1 MLRAAHGLRA
11 QNFRLVGRRVSN
23 PAAGFMST
31 RLSKVLVV
39 GSGGREHALALRLL
53 ASPGVAEVLVAPGNA
68 GTMATPAGFPGKVL
82 RSVTKDGPLVIAQR
96 ENVDLVVV
104 GPEGPLCDGLVD
116 ELTREG
122 VLTYGPSKLAAELEG
137 SKAFMKGFCVRHGI
151 PTARHVVL
159 SGTGAG
165 ASAALE
171 IEAQVRSFEIPPVV
185 KADGLCAGKG
195 VVVAETHEEALAA
208 ATEMLSG
215 QRFGAAGATV
225 VLEERLVGN
234 EASIHA
240 ICDGERYVIL
250 PAAQDH
256 KRIFDGDRG
265 PNTGGMGTYAPA
277 PVVTPEVMRRF
288 EEQVMVPTLR
298 GMAAEGR
305 PFRGTLFA
313 GVMVTADQQ
322 VRLIE
327 FNVRF
332 GDPETQVLMATLDG
346 DLAEAL
352 ASAARGQLDPT
363 ALRPSGNHAVCVVL
377 AAHGYPEAPRK
388 GDVIRGL
395 EAAAAV
401 PGATVI
407 HAGTALGA
415 NGETLTAGGRVLG
428 VTASGATL
436 AEAHTRAYQ
445 ATKEIGFAGMQ
456 YRRDIAGRA
465 GLVLPAEL
473 P

>member
-1 MLRAAHGLRA
+1 MA
-11 QNFRLVGRRVSN
+11 S
-23 PAAGFMST
+23 

-53 ASPGVAEVLVAPGNA
+53 ASPSVGEVILAPGNA
-68 GTMATPAGFPGKVL
+68 GGGNVPGKKL
-82 RSVTKDGPLVIAQR
+82 SFSKDAPLVIAQR

-116 ELTREG
+116 DLTREG

-137 SKAFMKGFCVRHGI
+137 SKAFMKGFAARHGI
-151 PTARHVVL
+151 PTARHVVVQ
-159 SGTGAG
+159 AG
-165 ASAALE
+165 DAAEL
-171 IEAQVRSFEIPPVV
+171 EAQLRSFETPPVV

-195 VVVAETHEEALAA
+195 VVVAETHDEALSAA
-208 ATEMLSG
+208 REMLSG
-215 QRFGAAGATV
+215 TRFGAAGATV
-225 VLEERLVGN
+225 VLEERLFGD

-240 ICDGERYVIL
+240 ICDGERFVLL

-277 PVVTPEVMRRF
+277 PVVTPAVMQRF

-313 GVMVTADQQ
+313 GIMVKAEQQ

-332 GDPETQVLMATLDG
+332 GDPETQVLMATLEG

-352 ASAARGQLDPT
+352 ASAARGQLQPN
-363 ALRPSGNHAVCVVL
+363 ALRPSGEHAVCVVL
-377 AAHGYPEAPRK
+377 GAAGYPDTPRK
-388 GDVIRGL
+388 GDVIAGL
-395 EAAAAV
+395 DAAAGVAGV
-401 PGATVI
+401 SVI
-407 HAGTALGA
+407 HAGTARDDAG
-415 NGETLTAGGRVLG
+415 NVVTAGGRVLG
-428 VTASGATL
+428 ITGRGATL
-436 AEAHTRAYQ
+436 EEAHTAAYQ
-445 ATKEIGFAGMQ
+445 GVQKIQFAGMQ
-456 YRRDIAGRA
+456 YRKDIAGRA
-465 GLVLPAEL
+465 GLSLDG
-473 P
+473 

>member
-1 MLRAAHGLRA
+1 
-11 QNFRLVGRRVSN
+11 
-23 PAAGFMST
+23 
-31 RLSKVLVV
+31 VV

-53 ASPGVAEVLVAPGNA
+53 MSPSVGEVILGPG
-68 GTMATPAGFPGKVL
+68 PALLEPAAHGGKRL
-82 RSVTKDGPLVIAQR
+82 RSSKDSPLAIAKR

-104 GPEGPLCDGLVD
+104 GPEGPLCAGLVD

-122 VLTYGPSKLAAELEG
+122 VLTYGPSQLAAELEG
-137 SKAFMKGFCVRHGI
+137 SKAFMKAFAVRHGI
-151 PTARHVVL
+151 PTARHVVVQDPDEL
-159 SGTGAG
+159 A
-165 ASAALE
+165 
-171 IEAQVRSFEIPPVV
+171 AQVASFDVPPVV

-195 VVVAETHEEALAA
+195 VVVAETHEEALSAA
-208 ATEMLSG
+208 REMLSG
-215 QRFGAAGATV
+215 ARFGSAGATI

-240 ICDGERYVIL
+240 ICDGERFVLL

-277 PVVTPEVMRRF
+277 PVVTGEIMRQF
-288 EEQVMVPTLR
+288 ETQVMVPTLR

-305 PFRGTLFA
+305 AFRGTLFA
-313 GVMVTADQQ
+313 GIMVTPDQQ

-346 DLAEAL
+346 DLAQAL
-352 ASAARGQLDPT
+352 ASAARGKLE
-363 ALRPSGNHAVCVVL
+363 PSTICASERHAVCVVL
-377 AAHGYPEAPRK
+377 AAHGYPDIPRK
-388 GDVIRGL
+388 GDVIHGV

-401 PGATVI
+401 PGVTVI
-407 HAGTALGA
+407 HAGTALGPG
-415 NGETLTAGGRVLG
+415 GELLTAGGRVLG
-428 VTASGATL
+428 VTGTGATL
-436 AEAHTRAYQ
+436 EEAHARAYQ
-445 ATKEIGFAGMQ
+445 AARKIVFAGMQ

-465 GLVLPAEL
+465 GLVATA
-473 P
+473 

>member
-1 MLRAAHGLRA
+1 MANA
-11 QNFRLVGRRVSN
+11 
-23 PAAGFMST
+23 
-31 RLSKVLVV
+31 LSKVLVV

-53 ASPGVAEVLVAPGNA
+53 QSPSVGEVIVAPGNA
-68 GTMATPAGFPGKVL
+68 GTLATPAGFGLEGKKL
-82 RSVTKDGPLVIAQR
+82 SSSLDAPLVIAKR
-96 ENVDLVVV
+96 EEVDLVVV

-122 VLTYGPSKLAAELEG
+122 VLTYGPSKLAARLEG
-137 SKAFMKGFCVRHGI
+137 SKAFMKSFAERHGI
-151 PTARHVVL
+151 PTARHVVATSL
-159 SGTGAG
+159 AE
-165 ASAALE
+165 LE
-171 IEAQVRSFEIPPVV
+171 GLVASFEVPPVV

-195 VVVAETHEEALAA
+195 VVVAETHAEALMAA
-208 ATEMLSG
+208 REMLSG
-215 QRFGAAGATV
+215 ARFGAAGATV

-240 ICDGERYVIL
+240 ICDGARFVLL

-277 PVVTPEVMRRF
+277 PVVTPAVMQRF

-298 GMAAEGR
+298 GMAADGH

-313 GVMVTADQQ
+313 GVMVTPDEQ

-332 GDPETQVLMATLDG
+332 GDPETQVLMAILDG
-346 DLAEAL
+346 DLAVAL
-352 ASAARGQLDPT
+352 ASAARGQLEPG
-363 ALRPSGNHAVCVVL
+363 AIRPSGEHAVCIVL
-377 AAHGYPEAPRK
+377 AAHGYPDTPRK
-388 GDVIRGL
+388 GDVIEGL
-395 EAAAAV
+395 HDAATLDKV
-401 PGATVI
+401 SVI
-407 HAGTALGA
+407 HAGTARDAAGQVVS
-415 NGETLTAGGRVLG
+415 AGGRVLG

-436 AEAHTRAYQ
+436 KQAHTRAYR
-445 ATKEIGFAGMQ
+445 AVHKIGFAGMQ

-465 GLVLPAEL
+465 GLTLLSE
-473 P
+473 

>member
-1 MLRAAHGLRA
+1 MNKL
-11 QNFRLVGRRVSN
+11 
-23 PAAGFMST
+23 
-31 RLSKVLVV
+31 LSKILVV

-53 ASPGVAEVLVAPGNA
+53 SAPSVSEVIVAPGNA
-68 GTMATPAGFPGKVL
+68 GTLATPAGFPGKTL
-82 RSVTKDGPLVIAQR
+82 RSVGKDASVPFSLIAKR

-137 SKAFMKGFCVRHGI
+137 SKAFMKGFCVRHEI

-159 SGTGAG
+159 NG
-165 ASAALE
+165 LE
-171 IEAQVRSFEIPPVV
+171 GLEAHVRSFEIPPVV
-185 KADGLCAGKG
+185 KADGLCSGKG

-240 ICDGERYVIL
+240 ICDGERYVLL

-313 GVMVTADQQ
+313 GVMVTADEQ

-346 DLAEAL
+346 DLAEVL
-352 ASAARGQLDPT
+352 AAAARGQLDPA
-363 ALRPSGNHAVCVVL
+363 ALRPSGKHAVCVVL
-377 AAHGYPEAPRK
+377 AAHGYPETPRK
-388 GDVIRGL
+388 GDVIQGL
-395 EAAAAV
+395 DAAAAI

-445 ATKEIGFAGMQ
+445 ATKKIAFAGLQ

>member
-1 MLRAAHGLRA
+1 MVVLARLR
-11 QNFRLVGRRVSN
+11 
-23 PAAGFMST
+23 
-31 RLSKVLVV
+31 KVVVV

-53 ASPGVAEVLVAPGNA
+53 ASPSVGQVILAPGPGLVAVGAETDSGLVPVGAHA
-68 GTMATPAGFPGKVL
+68 GKPLYASKDAPL
-82 RSVTKDGPLVIAQR
+82 RLAKR
-96 ENVDLVVV
+96 EGADLVVV

-116 ELTREG
+116 DLTREG

-137 SKAFMKGFCVRHGI
+137 SKAFMKGFAARHGI
-151 PTARHVVL
+151 PTARHVVVQN
-159 SGTGAG
+159 
-165 ASAALE
+165 AAEL
-171 IEAQVRSFEIPPVV
+171 EAQVATFEVPPVV

-195 VVVAETHEEALAA
+195 VVVAETHEEAVAA
-208 ATEMLSG
+208 AREMLSG
-215 QRFGAAGATV
+215 ERFGAAGATV

-240 ICDGERYVIL
+240 ICDGERFTL
-250 PAAQDH
+250 LHAAQDH

-277 PVVTPEVMRRF
+277 PVVTPLVMQRF

-313 GVMVTADQQ
+313 GIMVTADEQ

-346 DLAEAL
+346 DLADAL
-352 ASAARGQLDPT
+352 VSAAEGQLQPD
-363 ALRPSGNHAVCVVL
+363 AIRASGQHAVCVVL
-377 AAHGYPEAPRK
+377 AAHGYPDAPRK
-388 GDVIRGL
+388 GDVIHGV
-395 EAAAAV
+395 AAAEAV
-401 PGATVI
+401 PGVRVI
-407 HAGTALGA
+407 HAGTRVDAGG
-415 NGETLTAGGRVLG
+415 NVVTAGGRVLG
-428 VTASGATL
+428 VTGSGANL
-436 AEAHTRAYQ
+436 KEAHTRAYQ
-445 ATKEIGFAGMQ
+445 AVQRIEFAGMQ

-465 GLVLPAEL
+465 GLSLGLGLDPADRS
-473 P
+473 